1 MADGHGSSTDDTV
14 VVAAGPGTSIPGMDK
29 DGYADA
35 LLTLLACTTHEQT
48 VFSPAGQQR
57 DWLRKE
63 FLKSATGAGQKS
75 WKFFKTKYKE
85 QIELDH
91 DECWVRLR
99 PEQAPEDKVDEFGT
113 RTS

>member
-14 VVAAGPGTSIPGMDK
+14 AVLAGPGTSIPGMDK

-35 LLTLLACTTHEQT
+35 LLALLVCAAHGQE
-48 VFSPAGQQR
+48 VFPQAGQQR
-57 DWLRKE
+57 GWLRKE

-91 DECWVRLR
+91 DEYWVRLL
-99 PEQAPEDKVDEFGT
+99 PEQAPEDEFDEHGT